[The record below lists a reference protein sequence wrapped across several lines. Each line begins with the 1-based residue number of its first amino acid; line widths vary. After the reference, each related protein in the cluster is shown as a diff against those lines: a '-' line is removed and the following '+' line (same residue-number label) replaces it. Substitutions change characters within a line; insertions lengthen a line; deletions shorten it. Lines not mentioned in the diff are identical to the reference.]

1 MIKKIIFLLILLF
14 TAFCLLFFVFLDKV
28 FIQKTIEGIEK
39 DLKVKISLNEDHKLI
54 FFPNLSLLTKFNL
67 KNKNY
72 NLFIKNAEL
81 EIYKNYDLKPAKF
94 IFNSEKLEIKNFF
107 IEQLVAEGKINR
119 IKRGDFKSKFEI
131 LPKGDIYF
139 HLNSNE
145 INSLNFLRLIFK
157 RLNIPDTYKQL
168 FDFTFNI
175 LREKSFFSSK
185 IIFDEALVIID
196 YFESNKNDF
205 NFNLNGTFNLQTNIL
220 NLKADL
226 NHMNENVVE
235 LKITENINNPNIE
248 IVSNDNLINLNF
260 TINEFDK
267 ILDDGIENIL
277 SDIITDE

>member
-1 MIKKIIFLLILLF
+1 M
-14 TAFCLLFFVFLDKV
+14 
-28 FIQKTIEGIEK
+28 
-39 DLKVKISLNEDHKLI
+39 
-54 FFPNLSLLTKFNL
+54 
-67 KNKNY
+67 
-72 NLFIKNAEL
+72 
-81 EIYKNYDLKPAKF
+81 
-94 IFNSEKLEIKNFF
+94 
-107 IEQLVAEGKINR
+107 
-119 IKRGDFKSKFEI
+119 
-131 LPKGDIYF
+131 
-139 HLNSNE
+139 
-145 INSLNFLRLIFK
+145 
-157 RLNIPDTYKQL
+157 
-168 FDFTFNI
+168 
-175 LREKSFFSSK
+175 EKSFFSSK